1 MARRSRRHWFND
13 LARDTRDLNY
23 LMRVYGPKT
32 PEEAAARLAG
42 LKRTLIV
49 LGVIGALLVIAVV
62 SIINSYEP
70 PAPAQ
75 VTATFESKVRAAVG
89 GDVVRVTPAALT
101 AAVSAKVTPTPIPT
115 ATIDPALLIR
125 YEEVTYDANGNAHTQ
140 CLIKGNISSKGAK
153 IYHLPGSSSYNST
166 KIDTKAGERWFC
178 TEAEALAAGWHA
190 PGQ

>member
-1 MARRSRRHWFND
+1 MARRRHWYND

-23 LMRVYGPKT
+23 LSRVYGPKT
-32 PEEAAARLAG
+32 PEEAARRQA
-42 LKRTLIV
+42 
-49 LGVIGALLVIAVV
+49 LGKKIFIWFCIGAGLLVICFFALL
-62 SIINSYEP
+62 SSSKPAEP
-70 PAPAQ
+70 VE
-75 VTATFESKVRAAVG
+75 VTATFEARVRNAVLAPSG
-89 GDVVRVTPAALT
+89 PTVTGT
-101 AAVSAKVTPTPIPT
+101 ITQVPT

>member
-23 LMRVYGPKT
+23 LARVYGPKT

-89 GDVVRVTPAALT
+89 ADAVVVTPAALT

-115 ATIDPALLIR
+115 ATIDPRLLVR
-125 YEEVTYDANGNAHTQ
+125 YEETTVDSNGNVRAQ
-140 CLIKGNISSKGAK
+140 CLIKGNINSKGVK
-153 IYHLPGSSSYNST
+153 IYHVPGSSAYAST
-166 KIDTKAGERWFC
+166 KIDTSKGERWFC
-178 TEAEALAAGWHA
+178 TEADALAAGWSP

>member
-23 LMRVYGPKT
+23 LARVYGPKT

-49 LGVIGALLVIAVV
+49 LGVIAALLVVAVV
-62 SIINSYEP
+62 ATLKNTKP
-70 PAPAQ
+70 PEPAQ
-75 VTATFESKVRAAVG
+75 VTATFEARVRSAVG
-89 GDVVRVTPAALT
+89 ADAVVVTPAALT

-115 ATIDPALLIR
+115 ATIDPRLLVR
-125 YEEVTYDANGNAHTQ
+125 YEETTVDSNGNVRTQ
-140 CLIKGNISSKGAK
+140 CLIKGNINSKGVK
-153 IYHLPGSSSYNST
+153 IYHVPGSSAYAST
-166 KIDTKAGERWFC
+166 KIDTSKGERWFC
-178 TEAEALAAGWHA
+178 TEADALAAGWSP